1 MGALVPVLTSALVT
15 QGVGLAVNE
24 FSRRQ
29 SQDQALEQLQERQAL
44 QQQQQAQDAAL
55 QKQQIA
61 LSAAQNEDERKAALK
76 RAVARQRASFGSQGV
91 GSGAGSSQA
100 VLLGMF
106 EETEDELS
114 RREELDNLRL
124 NTVDLNVSQSNALN
138 VLQRTQL
145 QERNNLNNLTAGA
158 RIIGSAF

>member
-61 LSAAQNEDERKAALK
+61 LSAAQNEEERKAALK

-124 NTVDLNVSQSNALN
+124 NAVDLNVSQSNALN

-145 QERNNLNNLTAGA
+145 QERNNLNNLTAGT
-158 RIIGSAF
+158 RIIGNAL

>member
-29 SQDQALEQLQERQAL
+29 SQDQALEQLQERQVL
-44 QQQQQAQDAAL
+44 QQQQRAQDAAL

-61 LSAAQNEDERKAALK
+61 LSASQDEEKRKAALK

-124 NTVDLNVSQSNALN
+124 NAVDLNVNQSNALN

-145 QERNNLNNLTAGA
+145 QERNSLNNLTAGA

>member
-44 QQQQQAQDAAL
+44 QQQQRAQDAAL

-61 LSAAQNEDERKAALK
+61 LSSSQDEEKRKAALK

-124 NTVDLNVSQSNALN
+124 NAVDLNVSQSNALN

>member
-29 SQDQALEQLQERQAL
+29 SQDQALEQLQDRQAL
-44 QQQQQAQDAAL
+44 QQQQRAQDAAL

-61 LSAAQNEDERKAALK
+61 LGASQDEEKRKAALK

-124 NTVDLNVSQSNALN
+124 NAVDLNVSQSNALN

-145 QERNNLNNLTAGA
+145 QERNTLNNLTAGA
-158 RIIGSAF
+158 RIIGGAL

>member
-44 QQQQQAQDAAL
+44 QQQQRAQDAAL

-61 LSAAQNEDERKAALK
+61 LSASQDEEKRKAALK

-124 NTVDLNVSQSNALN
+124 NAVDLNVSQSNALN

-145 QERNNLNNLTAGA
+145 QERNTLNNLTAST
-158 RIIGSAF
+158 RIIGSAL

>member
-44 QQQQQAQDAAL
+44 QQQQRAQDAAL

-61 LSAAQNEDERKAALK
+61 LSASQDEEKRKAALK
-76 RAVARQRASFGSQGV
+76 RAVARQRANFGSQGV

-124 NTVDLNVSQSNALN
+124 NAVDLNVSQNNALN

-145 QERNNLNNLTAGA
+145 QERNTLNNLTAST
-158 RIIGSAF
+158 RIIGSAL

>member
-44 QQQQQAQDAAL
+44 QQQQRAQDAAL

-61 LSAAQNEDERKAALK
+61 LSASQDEEKRKAALK

-124 NTVDLNVSQSNALN
+124 NAVDLNVNQSNALN

>member
-124 NTVDLNVSQSNALN
+124 NAVDLNVSQSNALN

-145 QERNNLNNLTAGA
+145 QERNNLNNLTAGT
-158 RIIGSAF
+158 RIIGSAL

>member
-61 LSAAQNEDERKAALK
+61 LSAAQNEEERKAALK
-76 RAVARQRASFGSQGV
+76 RAVARQRANFGSQGV

-124 NTVDLNVSQSNALN
+124 NAVDLNVSQSNALN

-145 QERNNLNNLTAGA
+145 QERNNLNNLTAGT
-158 RIIGSAF
+158 RIIGNAL